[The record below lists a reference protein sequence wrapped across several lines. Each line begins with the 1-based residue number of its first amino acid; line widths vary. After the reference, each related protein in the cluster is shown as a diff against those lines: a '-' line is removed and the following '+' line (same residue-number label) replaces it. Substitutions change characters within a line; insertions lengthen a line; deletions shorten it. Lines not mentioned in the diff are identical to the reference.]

1 MSLPRS
7 QNRLTSPQLQALI
20 PHLRAALVSDALDAI
35 GIHDQC
41 LPPHISPIQPGQHLV
56 GHAFTVTVTTVTS
69 VPEVPYVGLLKAL
82 DALRDGDVFVAS
94 GLADDSDVAIW
105 GELISEASK
114 SRGALGAVCNGY
126 GRDTQLVRATG
137 FPAFTRGSVP
147 YDSNGRSEVVGH
159 GQPITIGSVTIF
171 CGDLVV
177 GDDDGVVIVPID
189 HSQEVINLALAK
201 GAAESNFRRAV
212 RAGMK
217 ATEAFHTHQVL

>member
-1 MSLPRS
+1 MSLPGS
-7 QNRLTSPQLQALI
+7 QHRLTRPQLQALI
-20 PHLRAALVSDALDAI
+20 PDLRAALVSDALDAI
-35 GIHDQC
+35 GIRDQC
-41 LPPHISPIQPGQHLV
+41 LPPHIRPIQPGQHLV
-56 GHAFTVTVTTVTS
+56 GHAFTVAVTTVTS
-69 VPEVPYVGLLKAL
+69 VPDVPYVGLLNAL
-82 DALRDGDVFVAS
+82 DALGEGDVFIAS
-94 GLADDSDVAIW
+94 GLADDADVAIW
-105 GELISEASK
+105 GELISEASR

-126 GRDTQLVRATG
+126 GRDTQLVRAAG

-159 GQPITIGSVTIF
+159 GQPITIGSVTIA

-189 HSQEVINLALAK
+189 HIPEVIDIALAK
-201 GAAESNFRRAV
+201 GAAESDFRRAV